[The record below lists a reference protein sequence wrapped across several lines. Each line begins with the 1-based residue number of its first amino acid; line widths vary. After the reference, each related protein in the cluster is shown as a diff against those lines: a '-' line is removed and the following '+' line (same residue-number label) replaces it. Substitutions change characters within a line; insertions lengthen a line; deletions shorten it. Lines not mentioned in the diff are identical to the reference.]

1 MPRGES
7 PPASERQ
14 TPICKMQRL
23 SAAPP
28 ALQGYRG
35 VGPSRGHGSTWQGWR
50 RKQALI
56 PQRDSGGRGRGRPGV
71 ACWPGPWL
79 TGRAGQVSPLYLGL
93 GFLLQEMERLTVHT
107 TQETKQTRN
116 HYTNHSTKNTLKKKK
131 KKSRPFPQASEP
143 RGQGHSPAPGAT
155 EAWPAIHWPRTG
167 LLYLHGSGRLT
178 KSAR

>member
-131 KKSRPFPQASEP
+131 KKAGPFPKLQSRGAKATAQP
-143 RGQGHSPAPGAT
+143 RGPLRPGPPSTGPGQGSFT
-155 EAWPAIHWPRTG
+155 FMEAAD
-167 LLYLHGSGRLT
+167 
-178 KSAR
+178 